1 MRHFCTRIGLA
12 LALCAGTSCIFGG
25 GAAPAPRTQEPAR
38 AAART
43 ATDSDAPA
51 TDEQVLA
58 LEADAPVAAVP
69 APAPAPED
77 PHVVA
82 ADSPLD
88 RPVQPAPL
96 ESPAPD
102 KEFEGE
108 GLAFE
113 RGEGKLPVWVPKNEV
128 LEFDVLVDVPI
139 AGNVS
144 AGQVVL
150 SAKVEPYVAG
160 LLATKQPD
168 APHEW
173 MGSVESVASGSH
185 FGYTLHEVLKAR
197 QLPQAFPRMYY
208 TDVQTGSENRR
219 KEIKLGLK
227 DGKFVDNYRNDG
239 HCKGCNNREH
249 FIDSNWLWGKPSHCD
264 GCKRGEHR
272 VWRPDK
278 TRDVPEGTL
287 DMLSAVYLARTM
299 VREGRTE
306 ETLSMVDELKL
317 WNVQL
322 SQGVKK
328 RLEVPAGKFD
338 CVEVRLKSSV
348 PPGEPPPKDG
358 FEGLF
363 GLKGTIKVWLDAK
376 TGVPVQI
383 QGEFPI
389 KLISSSIDVYVQLK
403 GYKGAPKGFG
413 PVSH

>member
-1 MRHFCTRIGLA
+1 MQRLCTRIILA
-12 LALCAGTSCIFGG
+12 AALLPGPACLFGG
-25 GAAPAPRTQEPAR
+25 GSDSGPRTGEPPR
-38 AAART
+38 PTSSTT
-43 ATDSDAPA
+43 APVPVQAI
-51 TDEQVLA
+51 
-58 LEADAPVAAVP
+58 EADAPAPTLSADGPAAALAIPLSADTPVDSP
-69 APAPAPED
+69 AQP
-77 PHVVA
+77 A
-82 ADSPLD
+82 AD
-88 RPVQPAPL
+88 AA
-96 ESPAPD
+96 E

-108 GLAFE
+108 GLAFQ
-113 RGEGKLPVWVPKNEV
+113 RSEGQLGVWVPKAET
-128 LEFDVLVDVPI
+128 LEFDVLVDLPVF
-139 AGNVS
+139 GKVT

-150 SAKVEPYVAG
+150 SARVEPYVPG
-160 LLATKQPD
+160 LLASSKPD
-168 APHEW
+168 APREW
-173 MGSVESVASGSH
+173 MGSVESVATGSH
-185 FGYTLHEVLKAR
+185 LGYTLHEVLKAR
-197 QLPQAFPRMYY
+197 LLPQAFPRMYY

-219 KEIKLGLK
+219 KELKLGTK
-227 DGKFVDNYRNDG
+227 EGKYVDNYRNDG

-299 VREGRTE
+299 VREGHMQ

-322 SQGVKK
+322 TQGEKK

-363 GLKGTIKVWLDAK
+363 GLKGTIQVWLDARY
-376 TGVPVQI
+376 GVPVQI

-389 KLISSSIDVYVQLK
+389 KLLSSNLDVYVQLK
-403 GYKGAPKGFG
+403 GFRGSAKGFAALR
-413 PVSH
+413 